1 MVTEVN
7 KHISDYEDVEGL
19 TPVKQLGN
27 SQFVDEL
34 PEKLKQLMAQNDKNT
49 VSQKP
54 KPLPRK
60 MKLPAEP
67 TRSCEY
73 NQQYKDIRSCEYNQQ
88 YKDISEIPKDISKLT
103 VSQIANCLALLNM
116 SELIPQFQKKLV
128 DGAVLVALEPK
139 DLVDEFEIRPLTAKQ
154 LCLFAQNNWRP
165 SK

>member
-1 MVTEVN
+1 MVTKVN

-34 PEKLKQLMAQNDKNT
+34 PEKLKQLMVRNENLDKNT
-49 VSQKP
+49 ASQKP
-54 KPLPRK
+54 KTLPRK

-73 NQQYKDIRSCEYNQQ
+73 NKQ

>member
-7 KHISDYEDVEGL
+7 KHLSDYEDVEGL

-27 SQFVDEL
+27 KQFLDEL

-67 TRSCEY
+67 T
-73 NQQYKDIRSCEYNQQ
+73 RSCEYNQQ

-139 DLVDEFEIRPLTAKQ
+139 DLVDEFEIHPLTAKQ

>member
-34 PEKLKQLMAQNDKNT
+34 PEKLKQLMAQNDKNA

-67 TRSCEY
+67 TH
-73 NQQYKDIRSCEYNQQ
+73 SCEYNQQ

-128 DGAVLVALEPK
+128 DGAVLAALEPK